1 MKVAVI
7 TLGCKVN
14 ECESRSL
21 ISELKGEGA
30 EVTEEQE
37 YADAY
42 IVNTCSVTGEAD
54 RKSRQLVRKCLRLNP
69 NARVYVTG
77 CSSQN
82 DPSPYLTIKNVEYI
96 GGTANKQAI
105 ARRIM
110 SDKAWENAQNIAEVP
125 LKFEEVPLPAFQK
138 PRNYV
143 KIQDGCNNFC
153 SYCVIP
159 YLRGRSRS
167 RDLDSIVREAERA
180 ALGTREIVLTGID
193 VSSYGKDNGHT
204 LADVVRAL
212 GHIDVRKR
220 LSSFE
225 CTVISDDLLI
235 ALKDSGFN
243 DHFHLS
249 LQSGCDRVLK
259 AMNRHYD
266 TARFAKAVEDIR
278 RYFPEAGI
286 TTDIIAGFPTETE
299 TDFKE
304 TCDFAEKIGFSDI
317 HVFPYSERKG
327 TRAAQM
333 EQLPME
339 IRRERAAV
347 LGTIKKRLHRAF
359 LNGLKGK
366 TLSVLFE
373 ERKDGYSSGYSTNY
387 ARVYSADAAQG
398 EVKDV
403 KVSELFRQGV
413 K

>member
-1 MKVAVI
+1 
-7 TLGCKVN
+7 
-14 ECESRSL
+14 
-21 ISELKGEGA
+21 
-30 EVTEEQE
+30 
-37 YADAY
+37 
-42 IVNTCSVTGEAD
+42 
-54 RKSRQLVRKCLRLNP
+54 
-69 NARVYVTG
+69 
-77 CSSQN
+77 
-82 DPSPYLTIKNVEYI
+82 
-96 GGTANKQAI
+96 
-105 ARRIM
+105 M
-110 SDKAWENAQNIAEVP
+110 SDIVRENAQNIAEIP
-125 LKFEEVPLPAFQK
+125 LKFEEAPLPAFQK
-138 PRNYV
+138 TRNYV

-278 RYFPEAGI
+278 KYFPDAGI

-327 TRAAQM
+327 TPRGTNGTATHGDPTRARGSTRHDKKTSAQGVS
-333 EQLPME
+333 
-339 IRRERAAV
+339 ERAQR
-347 LGTIKKRLHRAF
+347 KNAF
-359 LNGLKGK
+359 GPL
-366 TLSVLFE
+366 
-373 ERKDGYSSGYSTNY
+373 
-387 ARVYSADAAQG
+387 
-398 EVKDV
+398 
-403 KVSELFRQGV
+403 
-413 K
+413 